1 VATIYSPFWNLFCFK
16 SVNGIINEYHYN
28 KEYKMK
34 VIIKYLLSI
43 IFLFLL
49 NTFNVYAI
57 ESIKIGLLVPL
68 TGEYNDIGK
77 SVIQSTRMAINKIN
91 DSKILIL
98 PRDTKSDPEETLN
111 KVEELY
117 KEGVKIFIGPVF
129 NKSLKELNKF
139 EDAIFL
145 SLTNKILNN
154 PKNVISA
161 GVNAKSQFDAI
172 KKFQEI
178 NELKKTLVLI
188 PKKDYKEEIEEA
200 ISKSKIKTKKVFY
213 YDVDPTKLTQQIE
226 KITRYKIRKKTL
238 KDEIKKIQNSED
250 PNKEKKLEI
259 LNKKDTLGKI
269 GYDSI
274 IIADFDESLKSVTTS
289 LLYTDVSP
297 KKITF
302 ISLNQWFDETLFKEI
317 TSQPISFPS
326 INKKNYDN
334 FRKDYNKIFNEYP
347 NQLSMLSYDLVGLT
361 YYLLFQ
367 NNFEI
372 DNKLFL
378 KKNKFKGVSGIFEIK
393 NKKINH
399 ILNFYKVEGDEFI
412 EIF

>member
-1 VATIYSPFWNLFCFK
+1 
-16 SVNGIINEYHYN
+16 
-28 KEYKMK
+28 MK
-34 VIIKYLLSI
+34 VIIKYLLSVV
-43 IFLFLL
+43 FVFLL
-49 NTFNVYAI
+49 NTFNIFAN
-57 ESIKIGLLVPL
+57 ESIKIGLLVPI

-77 SVIQSTRMAINKIN
+77 SIIQSTRMAINKIN

-98 PRDTKSDPEETLN
+98 PRDTKSDPKETL
-111 KVEELY
+111 KKAEELY
-117 KEGVKIFIGPVF
+117 AEGVKIFIGPVF
-129 NKSLKELNKF
+129 NENLKGLSKF
-139 EDAIFL
+139 QDVIFL

-161 GVNAKSQFDAI
+161 GINAKSQFDAI
-172 KKFQEI
+172 KKYQKI
-178 NELKKTLVLI
+178 NELQKTLVLI
-188 PKKDYKEEIEEA
+188 PKKNYKEEIEEA

-226 KITRYKIRKKTL
+226 KITKYKIRKENL
-238 KDEIKKIQNSED
+238 EDEIKRIENSEHA
-250 PNKEKKLEI
+250 NKEKKLVA
-259 LNKKDTLGKI
+259 LKKNDTLGKI

-274 IIADFDESLKSVTTS
+274 IIADFNESLKSVTTS

-302 ISLNQWFDETLFKEI
+302 ISLNQWFDETLFKET

-334 FRKDYNKIFNEYP
+334 FRKDYYEIFNEYP
-347 NQLSMLSYDLVGLT
+347 NQLSMLSFDLVGLT
-361 YYLLFQ
+361 YYLLLQ

-399 ILNFYKVEGDEFI
+399 ILNFYKVEGDTFI

>member
-1 VATIYSPFWNLFCFK
+1 
-16 SVNGIINEYHYN
+16 
-28 KEYKMK
+28 MK
-34 VIIKYLLSI
+34 VIIKYLLSVV
-43 IFLFLL
+43 FVFLL
-49 NTFNVYAI
+49 NTFNIYANEI
-57 ESIKIGLLVPL
+57 VKIGLLVPL
-68 TGEYNDIGK
+68 TGEYNYIGK
-77 SVIQSTRMAINKIN
+77 SIIQSSKMAINKIN

-98 PRDTKSDPEETLN
+98 PRDTKSDPKETLK

-117 KEGVKIFIGPVF
+117 AEGIKIFIGPVF
-129 NKSLKELNKF
+129 NESLKELSKF
-139 EDAIFL
+139 EDVIFL

-161 GVNAKSQFDAI
+161 GINAKSQFDAI

-178 NELKKTLVLI
+178 NELKKTLILI
-188 PKKDYKEEIEEA
+188 PKKNYKEEIEEA

-226 KITRYKIRKKTL
+226 KITRYKIRKKNL
-238 KDEIKKIQNSED
+238 EDEIKRVENSED
-250 PNKEKKLEI
+250 GNKEKKLEI
-259 LNKKDTLGKI
+259 LKKKDTLGKI

-302 ISLNQWFDETLFKEI
+302 ISLNQWFDETLFKET

-334 FRKDYNKIFNEYP
+334 FRKDYYKIFNEYP
-347 NQLSMLSYDLVGLT
+347 NQLSMLSYDLIGLT
-361 YYLLFQ
+361 YYLLLQ

-378 KKNKFKGVSGIFEIK
+378 EKNKFKGVSGIFEIK

-399 ILNFYKVEGDEFI
+399 ILNFYMVKGDKFI

>member
-1 VATIYSPFWNLFCFK
+1 
-16 SVNGIINEYHYN
+16 
-28 KEYKMK
+28 MK

-43 IFLFLL
+43 VFVFLL
-49 NTFNVYAI
+49 NTFNTSAN

-68 TGEYNDIGK
+68 TGEYDDIGK
-77 SVIQSTRMAINKIN
+77 SIIQSTRMAINKIN

-98 PRDTKSDPEETLN
+98 PRDTKSDPKETLK
-111 KVEELY
+111 KVEKLY
-117 KEGVKIFIGPVF
+117 AEGIKIFIGPVF
-129 NKSLKELNKF
+129 NENLKKLSKF

-154 PKNVISA
+154 PKNIISA
-161 GVNAKSQFDAI
+161 GINAKSQFDAI
-172 KKFQEI
+172 KKYLKI

-188 PKKDYKEEIEEA
+188 PKKNYKEEIEEA

-213 YDVDPTKLTQQIE
+213 YDVDPTKLTKQIE
-226 KITRYKIRKKTL
+226 KITKYKIRKKNL
-238 KDEIKKIQNSED
+238 EDEIEKIENSED
-250 PNKEKKLEI
+250 ANKEKKLEI
-259 LNKKDTLGKI
+259 LKKKDTLGKI

-297 KKITF
+297 KKVTF
-302 ISLNQWFDETLFKEI
+302 ISLNQWFDETLFKET

-334 FRKDYNKIFNEYP
+334 FRKDYYEIFNEYP
-347 NQLSMLSYDLVGLT
+347 NQLSMLSFDLVGLT
-361 YYLLFQ
+361 YYLLLQ

-399 ILNFYKVEGDEFI
+399 ILNFYKVEGDIFI

>member
-1 VATIYSPFWNLFCFK
+1 
-16 SVNGIINEYHYN
+16 
-28 KEYKMK
+28 MK

-43 IFLFLL
+43 IFVFFL
-49 NTFNVYAI
+49 NTFNIYAN
-57 ESIKIGLLVPL
+57 ERIKIGLLVPL
-68 TGEYNDIGK
+68 TGEYENIGK
-77 SVIQSTRMAINKIN
+77 SIIQSTRMAINKIN

-98 PRDTKSDPEETLN
+98 PRDTKSDPKETL
-111 KVEELY
+111 KKAEELY
-117 KEGVKIFIGPVF
+117 AEGVKIFIGPVF
-129 NKSLKELNKF
+129 NENLKGLSKF
-139 EDAIFL
+139 QDVIFL

-154 PKNVISA
+154 PKNVISS
-161 GVNAKSQFDAI
+161 GINAKSQFDTI

-226 KITRYKIRKKTL
+226 KVTRYKIRKENL
-238 KDEIKKIQNSED
+238 EDEIKRIENSED
-250 PNKEKKLEI
+250 ANKEKKLEA
-259 LNKKDTLGKI
+259 LKKKDTLGKI

-302 ISLNQWFDETLFKEI
+302 ISLNQWFDETLFKET

-334 FRKDYNKIFNEYP
+334 FRKDYYEIFNEYP
-347 NQLSMLSYDLVGLT
+347 NQLSMLSFDLVGLT
-361 YYLLFQ
+361 YYLLLQ

-399 ILNFYKVEGDEFI
+399 ILNFYKVEGDTFI

>member
-1 VATIYSPFWNLFCFK
+1 
-16 SVNGIINEYHYN
+16 
-28 KEYKMK
+28 MK
-34 VIIKYLLSI
+34 VIIKYLLSV
-43 IFLFLL
+43 IFVFLL
-49 NTFNVYAI
+49 NTFNICANEIV
-57 ESIKIGLLVPL
+57 KIGLLVPL
-68 TGEYNDIGK
+68 TGEYDYIGK
-77 SVIQSTRMAINKIN
+77 SIIQSSRMAINKIN

-98 PRDTKSDPEETLN
+98 PRDTKSDPKETLK

-117 KEGVKIFIGPVF
+117 AEGIKIFIGPVF
-129 NKSLKELNKF
+129 NKSLEELNKF
-139 EDAIFL
+139 EDGIFL

-161 GVNAKSQFDAI
+161 GINAKSQFDAI

-178 NELKKTLVLI
+178 NELKKTLILI
-188 PKKDYKEEIEEA
+188 PKKNYKEEIEEA
-200 ISKSKIKTKKVFY
+200 IIKSKIKTKKVFY

-226 KITRYKIRKKTL
+226 KITRYKIRKKNL
-238 KDEIKKIQNSED
+238 EDEIKRVENSED
-250 PNKEKKLEI
+250 GNKEKKLEI
-259 LNKKDTLGKI
+259 LKKKDTLGKI

-302 ISLNQWFDETLFKEI
+302 ISLNQWFDETLFKET

-334 FRKDYNKIFNEYP
+334 FRKDYYKIFNEYP
-347 NQLSMLSYDLVGLT
+347 NQLSMLSYDLIGLT
-361 YYLLFQ
+361 YYLLLQ

-378 KKNKFKGVSGIFEIK
+378 EKNKFKGVSGIFEIK

-399 ILNFYKVEGDEFI
+399 ILNFYMVEGDKFI

>member
-1 VATIYSPFWNLFCFK
+1 
-16 SVNGIINEYHYN
+16 
-28 KEYKMK
+28 MK
-34 VIIKYLLSI
+34 VIIKYLLSVV
-43 IFLFLL
+43 FVFLL
-49 NTFNVYAI
+49 NTFNICANEIV
-57 ESIKIGLLVPL
+57 KIGLLVPL
-68 TGEYNDIGK
+68 TGEYDYIGK
-77 SVIQSTRMAINKIN
+77 SIIQSSRMAINKIN

-98 PRDTKSDPEETLN
+98 PRDTKSDPKETLK

-117 KEGVKIFIGPVF
+117 SEGVKIFIGPVF
-129 NKSLKELNKF
+129 NKSLEELNKF
-139 EDAIFL
+139 EDGIFL

-161 GVNAKSQFDAI
+161 GINAKSQFDAI

-178 NELKKTLVLI
+178 NEFKKTLILI
-188 PKKDYKEEIEEA
+188 PKKNYKEEIEEA
-200 ISKSKIKTKKVFY
+200 ISKSKIKTKKIFY

-226 KITRYKIRKKTL
+226 KVTKYKIRKQNL
-238 KDEIKKIQNSED
+238 EDEIKRIENSED
-250 PNKEKKLEI
+250 ANKEKKLEI
-259 LNKKDTLGKI
+259 LKKKDTLGKI

-302 ISLNQWFDETLFKEI
+302 ISLNQWFDETLFKET

-334 FRKDYNKIFNEYP
+334 FRKDYYKIFNEYP
-347 NQLSMLSYDLVGLT
+347 NQLSMLSYDLVGLI
-361 YYLLFQ
+361 YYLLLQ
-367 NNFEI
+367 NKFEI

-378 KKNKFKGVSGIFEIK
+378 EKNKFKGVSGIFEIK

-399 ILNFYKVEGDEFI
+399 ILNFYMVKGDKFI

>member
-1 VATIYSPFWNLFCFK
+1 
-16 SVNGIINEYHYN
+16 
-28 KEYKMK
+28 MK
-34 VIIKYLLSI
+34 VIIKYLLSAV
-43 IFLFLL
+43 FVFLL
-49 NTFNVYAI
+49 NTFNTFAN
-57 ESIKIGLLVPL
+57 ESLKIGLLVPL
-68 TGEYNDIGK
+68 TGEYDDIGK
-77 SVIQSTRMAINKIN
+77 SIIQSTRMAINKIN

-98 PRDTKSDPEETLN
+98 PRDTKSDPKETLK
-111 KVEELY
+111 KVEKLY
-117 KEGVKIFIGPVF
+117 AEGIKIFIGPVF
-129 NKSLKELNKF
+129 NENLKELSKF

-154 PKNVISA
+154 PKNIISA
-161 GVNAKSQFDAI
+161 GINAKSQFDAI
-172 KKFQEI
+172 KKYQKI
-178 NELKKTLVLI
+178 NELEETLVLI
-188 PKKDYKEEIEEA
+188 PKKNYKEEIEEA

-226 KITRYKIRKKTL
+226 KVTKYKIRKKNL
-238 KDEIKKIQNSED
+238 EDEIKRVENSED
-250 PNKEKKLEI
+250 ANKEKKLEI
-259 LNKKDTLGKI
+259 LKKKDTLGKI

-302 ISLNQWFDETLFKEI
+302 ISLNQWFDETLFKE
-317 TSQPISFPS
+317 TASQPITFPS

-334 FRKDYNKIFNEYP
+334 FRKDYYKIFNEYP

-361 YYLLFQ
+361 YYLLVQ
-367 NNFEI
+367 NSFEI

-378 KKNKFKGVSGIFEIK
+378 KKNKFKGISGVFEIK

-399 ILNFYKVEGDEFI
+399 ILNFYKVEGDTFI

>member
-1 VATIYSPFWNLFCFK
+1 
-16 SVNGIINEYHYN
+16 
-28 KEYKMK
+28 MK
-34 VIIKYLLSI
+34 VIIKYLLSVV
-43 IFLFLL
+43 FVFLL
-49 NTFNVYAI
+49 NTFNIFAN
-57 ESIKIGLLVPL
+57 ENIKIGLLVPL
-68 TGEYNDIGK
+68 TGEYDDIGK
-77 SVIQSTRMAINKIN
+77 SIIQSTRMAINKIN

-98 PRDTKSDPEETLN
+98 PRDTKSDPKETLK

-117 KEGVKIFIGPVF
+117 AEGVKIFIGPVF
-129 NKSLKELNKF
+129 NENLEELNKF
-139 EDAIFL
+139 QDVIFL
-145 SLTNKILNN
+145 SFTNKILNN
-154 PKNVISA
+154 PSNVISA
-161 GVNAKSQFDAI
+161 GINAKSQFDAI
-172 KKFQEI
+172 KKYQKI
-178 NELKKTLVLI
+178 NELQKTLVLI
-188 PKKDYKEEIEEA
+188 PKKNYKEEIEEA

-226 KITRYKIRKKTL
+226 KVTRYKIRKENL
-238 KDEIKKIQNSED
+238 EDEIKRIENSED
-250 PNKEKKLEI
+250 ANKEKKLEA
-259 LNKKDTLGKI
+259 LKKKDTLGKI

-302 ISLNQWFDETLFKEI
+302 ISLNQWFDETLFKET

-334 FRKDYNKIFNEYP
+334 FRKDYYEIFNEYP
-347 NQLSMLSYDLVGLT
+347 NQLSMLSFDLVGLT
-361 YYLLFQ
+361 YYLLLQ

-399 ILNFYKVEGDEFI
+399 ILNFYKVEGDTFI

>member
-1 VATIYSPFWNLFCFK
+1 
-16 SVNGIINEYHYN
+16 
-28 KEYKMK
+28 MK
-34 VIIKYLLSI
+34 VIIKYLLSAV
-43 IFLFLL
+43 FVFLL
-49 NTFNVYAI
+49 NTFNTFAN
-57 ESIKIGLLVPL
+57 ENIKIGLLVPI
-68 TGEYNDIGK
+68 TGEYDDIGK
-77 SVIQSTRMAINKIN
+77 SIIQSTRMAINKIN

-98 PRDTKSDPEETLN
+98 PRDTKSDPKETLK
-111 KVEELY
+111 KVEKLY
-117 KEGVKIFIGPVF
+117 AEGIKIFIGPVF
-129 NKSLKELNKF
+129 NENLKKLSKF

-154 PKNVISA
+154 PKNIISA
-161 GVNAKSQFDAI
+161 GINAKSQFDAI
-172 KKFQEI
+172 KKYQKI
-178 NELKKTLVLI
+178 NELEKTLVLI
-188 PKKDYKEEIEEA
+188 PKKNYKEEIEEA
-200 ISKSKIKTKKVFY
+200 ISKSKIKTKKIFY

-226 KITRYKIRKKTL
+226 KVTKYKIRKKNL
-238 KDEIKKIQNSED
+238 EDEIKRIENSD
-250 PNKEKKLEI
+250 DANKEKKLEI
-259 LNKKDTLGKI
+259 LKKKDTLGKI

-302 ISLNQWFDETLFKEI
+302 ISLNQWFDETLFKET
-317 TSQPISFPS
+317 TSQPITFPS

-334 FRKDYNKIFNEYP
+334 FREDYYKIFNEYP

-361 YYLLFQ
+361 YYLLVQ
-367 NNFEI
+367 NSFEV

-378 KKNKFKGVSGIFEIK
+378 KKNKFKGISGVFEIK

-399 ILNFYKVEGDEFI
+399 ILNFYKVEGDKFI